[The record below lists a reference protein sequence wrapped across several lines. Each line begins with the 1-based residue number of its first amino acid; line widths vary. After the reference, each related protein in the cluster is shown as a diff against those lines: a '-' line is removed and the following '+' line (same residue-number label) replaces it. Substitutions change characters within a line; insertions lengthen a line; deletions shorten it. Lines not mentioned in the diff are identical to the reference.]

1 MSPTA
6 LPSTRRDRWRTGGR
20 RARRW
25 TGSILPGS
33 TSGRRRRAARES
45 DRSST
50 DLAVDE
56 PGRNPSRSTP
66 CDFGRRNSY
75 SVQSA
80 HSRARYSAAPAGGH
94 AHTNSAVT
102 RSVWVAQ
109 GDERGVLMRRMVVGV
124 LAPLLIATMIPATA
138 SAASPKQL
146 IKGYNEQILGMTDTD
161 QFLFD
166 DGCVGGTSSHDP
178 LYIVVPLTD
187 PPSAQGACS
196 ATTGAPII
204 VSPAGI
210 TCWQP
215 TSEAART
222 ECEDAWNDPE
232 HALRS
237 ASVTVDGTAQRLEL
251 TRVDGT
257 FTFPEGAILDAPG
270 LNTVYYGITEAVKI
284 HGLNP

>member
-1 MSPTA
+1 MVPA
-6 LPSTRRDRWRTGGR
+6 RGR
-20 RARRW
+20 
-25 TGSILPGS
+25 
-33 TSGRRRRAARES
+33 
-45 DRSST
+45 
-50 DLAVDE
+50 
-56 PGRNPSRSTP
+56 
-66 CDFGRRNSY
+66 
-75 SVQSA
+75 
-80 HSRARYSAAPAGGH
+80 AGGSN
-94 AHTNSAVT
+94 ATDGCWRASAVVD
-102 RSVWVAQ
+102 RDDDS
-109 GDERGVLMRRMVVGV
+109 GNGVCS
-124 LAPLLIATMIPATA
+124 IA
-138 SAASPKQL
+138 KQL

-210 TCWQP
+210 TCWQ
-215 TSEAART
+215 TTLEAART

-237 ASVTVDGTAQRLEL
+237 ASVTVDGRAQRLEL